1 MSLLIILLLIGTIVS
16 TAIKVGI
23 LFIGAKTY
31 RERRRSTTPS
41 AATNAGRSTLRTQFN
56 RWFRGEKSAA
66 PVPEPERVLAWVR
79 TTLASDI
86 ELRAWLAALGATEA
100 QAVAREVA
108 AFCDKRQ
115 LALPQLVEPPF
126 ANFPQLQTRL
136 GAVALAYCRARRAAQ
151 AFPAADQA
159 TK

>member
-1 MSLLIILLLIGTIVS
+1 MSLLIILLLIGTVVS
-16 TAIKVGI
+16 TAIKIGI

-41 AATNAGRSTLRTQFN
+41 AATDTGRSTLRARFN
-56 RWFRGEKSAA
+56 RWLRGEKSAA

-79 TTLASDI
+79 TTLASDTD
-86 ELRAWLAALGATEA
+86 LRPWLAALGATEA
-100 QAVAREVA
+100 QAVARDVA

-151 AFPAADQA
+151 AFQAVDQA